1 MGEFTDSFHPN
12 IQKRYPDF
20 LNELD
25 ADHVYRGLLG
35 FGMFANKLPRVLT
48 SEMFLHFCMSNS
60 ISTPKK
66 TWCPWISVV
75 SRKVV

>member
-12 IQKRYPDF
+12 IQKRYSDF

-35 FGMFANKLPRVLT
+35 YGMFANRLPRVLT
-48 SEMFLHFCMSNS
+48 SEIFLIFCMYNS

-66 TWCPWISVV
+66 NMVPLDFLSIY
-75 SRKVV
+75 